1 MVEKELGRILPSGR
15 AGIEYVARNKIRPG
29 AYAFTNNITIRPE
42 TEYSGTR
49 WKPVKW
55 TGI

>member
-1 MVEKELGRILPSGR
+1 MVEKELGRVLPSGR